1 VNILIA
7 DDDGVSREILKE
19 ALSTLGH
26 SVVEVKDGASAAEAL
41 GKPGAP
47 ALAIL
52 DWVMPGMDGPDVCK
66 LIRRR
71 PGRYTYIILLTARD
85 GATDMVEAL
94 DAGAD
99 DFLTKPFK
107 LGELRARIGAGE
119 RVLSLQDDLL
129 RSQEVLRHEATHD
142 PLTGLWNRSRILD
155 ELARE
160 LRRNL
165 RELSRLAVVLLDVDH
180 FKQINDSHGHAVG
193 DQVLRHT
200 GDRILSALRASDS
213 VGRYGGEEFL
223 VLLPKAD
230 IIGGREVAER
240 VRQLVAATPIIAS
253 PEVRV
258 TISLGVACSDG
269 TAVAEDMIQAADQA
283 LYRAKAN
290 GRNRVEVAEG
300 LA

>member
-1 VNILIA
+1 MNILIA

-19 ALSTLGH
+19 ALATLGH
-26 SVVEVKDGASAAEAL
+26 TVVETKDGRSAAEAL
-41 GKPGAP
+41 QQPGAP
-47 ALAIL
+47 SLAIL
-52 DWVMPGMDGPDVCK
+52 DWVMPGLDGPDVCK

-85 GATDMVEAL
+85 GANDMVEAL
-94 DAGAD
+94 DSGAD

-142 PLTGLWNRSRILD
+142 RLTGLWNRGRILE

-165 RELSRLAVVLLDVDH
+165 RELSRLSVILVDVDH
-180 FKQINDSHGHAVG
+180 FKQVNDSHGHSIG

-200 GDRILSALRASDS
+200 AERILTALRSSDS

-230 IIGGREVAER
+230 LTGGRDVAER
-240 VRQLVAATPIIAS
+240 VRQLVANRPIIES
-253 PEVRV
+253 PEVQV

-269 TAVAEDMIQAADQA
+269 IAVAEDMIQAADEA

-290 GRNRVEVAEG
+290 GRNRVEVAEV
-300 LA
+300 LK

>member
-19 ALSTLGH
+19 ALATLGH
-26 SVVEVKDGASAAEAL
+26 TVVETKDGRSAAEAL
-41 GKPGAP
+41 QQPGAP
-47 ALAIL
+47 SLAIL
-52 DWVMPGMDGPDVCK
+52 DWVMPGLDGPDVCK

-85 GATDMVEAL
+85 GANDMVEAL
-94 DAGAD
+94 DSGAD

-142 PLTGLWNRSRILD
+142 RLTGLWNRGRILE

-165 RELSRLAVVLLDVDH
+165 RELSRLSVILVDVDH
-180 FKQINDSHGHAVG
+180 FKQVNDSHGHSIG

-200 GDRILSALRASDS
+200 AERILTALRSSDS

-230 IIGGREVAER
+230 LTGGRDVAER
-240 VRQLVAATPIIAS
+240 VRQLVANRPIIES
-253 PEVRV
+253 PEVQV

-269 TAVAEDMIQAADQA
+269 IAVAEDMIQAADEA

-290 GRNRVEVAEG
+290 GRNRVEVAEV
-300 LA
+300 LK